1 MSYRHILNLYANKEI
16 LLFKQCYA
24 LEKVDGTSSNIR
36 YLAEQDKLS
45 FFHGGSSRELFLANF
60 NEAVLLEQ
68 FRANHVE
75 YPTVKDLIIYGEAY
89 GGKLQGRSSTYGKDL
104 KFIAFEVCIDGEF
117 LGVLEAEKLALKFGQ
132 EFVPY
137 KLIDTT
143 EEAINAEMM
152 ADSEVAI
159 RRGTGPGKM
168 REGIVLRPVV
178 ELIHPNGGRVICKH
192 KREEFKERQHQPKF
206 TDETQLK
213 VLEEAKEIVEEW
225 VVMER
230 LKHVLDA
237 FTEPNIKDSN
247 KVIQAMTE
255 DVLRE
260 AGSEVVDSKA
270 FRKELGKETMRLF
283 KAWLYHRE

>member
-1 MSYRHILNLYANKEI
+1 MSYRHILNLYANREI
-16 LLFKQCYA
+16 LSFKQCYA
-24 LEKVDGTSSNIR
+24 SEKVDGTSANIR
-36 YLAEQDKLS
+36 YQADQDKLS
-45 FFHGGSSRELFLANF
+45 FFQGGCSRELFLANF
-60 NEAVLLEQ
+60 DEQALLEQ
-68 FRANHVE
+68 FRANHAE
-75 YPTVKDLIIYGEAY
+75 HPTTKDLIIYGEAY
-89 GGKLQGRSSTYGKDL
+89 GGKLQGRSDTYGKDL

-159 RRGTGPGKM
+159 RRGMGPGHM

-178 ELIHPNGGRVICKH
+178 ELIHPNGGRIICKH
-192 KREEFKERQHQPKF
+192 KRKEFEERRHQPKF

-225 VVMER
+225 VVMKR
-230 LKHVLDA
+230 LEHVLDA
-237 FTEPNIKDSN
+237 FTEPSIKDSN
-247 KVIQAMTE
+247 KVIQAMNE

-260 AGSEVVDSKA
+260 AAGEIVDSKS

-283 KAWLYHRE
+283 KDWLYHRE